1 MNRRALAGLASAAGM
16 LMVGACTAGQPPI
29 SPSSPVESTPPA
41 TTGTISGDTMTTLHL
56 TVAGRLIAA
65 EWGDSST
72 ARDLAA
78 QSPLTL
84 TFRDYGGQEKIA
96 TVPRALTT
104 DGVPPGADPE
114 PNDVGYYAPDRVLVL
129 YYTDVGYYPGI
140 VRLGRLH
147 PADMA
152 FLRDQPDGFE
162 ATLSTP

>member
-1 MNRRALAGLASAAGM
+1 MDSLR
-16 LMVGACTAGQPPI
+16 
-29 SPSSPVESTPPA
+29 
-41 TTGTISGDTMTTLHL
+41 L
-56 TVAGRLIAA
+56 TVAGRVIAA

-78 QSPLTL
+78 LSPLTL
-84 TFRDYGGQEKIA
+84 TFRDYGGQEKVA
-96 TVPRALTT
+96 ALPRALAT
-104 DGVPPGADPE
+104 DGVPSGADPE

-162 ATLSTP
+162 AILSTP

>member
-1 MNRRALAGLASAAGM
+1 MNRRALVVLAGAAGM
-16 LMVGACTAGQPPI
+16 LMVGACGRPPV
-29 SPSSPVESTPPA
+29 SPSSTVESTA
-41 TTGTISGDTMTTLHL
+41 TTGSISGDTMATLRL
-56 TVAGRLIAA
+56 TVAGRVIAA

-78 QSPLTL
+78 QSPLPL

-96 TVPRALTT
+96 ALPRALAT

-152 FLRDQPDGFE
+152 FL
-162 ATLSTP
+162 